1 MYIQRNVTR
10 IKGKEYRATLLC
22 SKYREAGKIKTK
34 VEANLS
40 HLPEELVQGIQD
52 LLKGQTAPKPEQAAD
67 KTVSLKDIGVSR
79 CIDYAYP
86 FFLSRIMHSLRID
99 DVLSRTLPACNVG
112 IVKAMILGK
121 IITGGS
127 KLSIF
132 NWLKRET
139 HIANL
144 AGVDTTSLQVSDIYR
159 VLGSIPYYQS
169 SIDSKWFRYHHT
181 SSRMYLYDITSTY
194 FEGTQNVLSSFGYNR
209 DKKAGKKQ
217 LCIGL
222 ICDET
227 GFPLKATVFEGN
239 TADSATVGEQILSLK
254 NEFGIKDLIF
264 VGDRGM
270 KMMYHL
276 ENDVNLKESDVNFIT
291 GLTRAAIENLLKRD
305 VIQLSLFSKD
315 LAEVSEGGKRYVLS
329 VNSELEA
336 SGKRY
341 HQHKKDHADEL
352 LKLIETSWKNRK
364 FKNMENELKLQK
376 GTSKHKK
383 LKTSFSLKDIDSY
396 KKRVDKTLTACK
408 MASYYSIGAIDND
421 AFTINFNREAF
432 EHTESL
438 FGKYVVCTNVATDAL
453 TAEMVRAQY
462 KNLQH
467 VEHAFRDLKSD
478 NICIRPVYH
487 RNEAQTRGHV
497 QICIFAYAVINEMEK
512 KIYPFLKTLN
522 KSNNSQLSFDDI
534 VAEINNV
541 KLCELK
547 IGKNEKRL
555 AIPDLNPIQKKI
567 FGLFN
572 FNPDDMVR

>member
-1 MYIQRNVTR
+1 M
-10 IKGKEYRATLLC
+10 
-22 SKYREAGKIKTK
+22 
-34 VEANLS
+34 
-40 HLPEELVQGIQD
+40 QD
-52 LLKGQTAPKPEQAAD
+52 
-67 KTVSLKDIGVSR
+67 
-79 CIDYAYP
+79 
-86 FFLSRIMHSLRID
+86 LRID
-99 DVLSRTLPACNVG
+99 ELLSRTLPACNVG

-121 IITGGS
+121 IATGGS

-132 NWLKRET
+132 SWLKREP
-139 HIANL
+139 HIAAI
-144 AGVDTTSLQVSDIYR
+144 AGVDTTSLKVADIYR
-159 VLGSIPYYQS
+159 VLGSIPYYQP
-169 SIDSKWFRYHHT
+169 SIDSKWFRCHHT

-239 TADSATVGEQILSLK
+239 TADTATVGEQVLALK
-254 NEFGIKDLIF
+254 NKFGIKELIF

-270 KMMYHL
+270 KIMYHL
-276 ENDVNLKESDVNFIT
+276 ENDENLKASDINFIT
-291 GLTRAAIENLLKRD
+291 GLTRSDIDDLLKRN

-315 LAEVSEGGKRYVLS
+315 LAEVSEGSKRYVLS
-329 VNSELEA
+329 VNAALEA
-336 SGKRY
+336 SGKRC

-352 LKLIETSWKNRK
+352 LKLIEASWKNRK
-364 FKNMENELKLQK
+364 FKNMENEQNLQK
-376 GTSKHKK
+376 GASENKK

-396 KKRVDKTLTACK
+396 KKRVYKTLDTCK
-408 MASYYSIGAIDND
+408 MASYYSIAAIDND
-421 AFTINFNREAF
+421 NFKITFNQEAF

-438 FGKYVVCTNVATDAL
+438 FRKYVVCTNVNSETL
-453 TAEMVRAQY
+453 TAAMVRAQY

-478 NICIRPVYH
+478 NICARPVYH
-487 RNEAQTRGHV
+487 CNEAQARGHV
-497 QICIFAYAVINEMEK
+497 QVCIFAYAVIHAMEK
-512 KIYPFLKTLN
+512 KIYPFLKTFN
-522 KSNNSQLSFDDI
+522 EKNGSQLSFNDI
-534 VAEINNV
+534 VAEIHDV

-567 FGLFN
+567 FELFN
-572 FNPDDMVR
+572 FNPNDMVT